1 MKLLIQAF
9 FATTIIHLVYFSV
22 VGLVGL
28 IKTVTYKPNLAI
40 NQNSDL
46 LQNNVSFGTIDV
58 SNLYP
63 YSFICAFIAF
73 YLLIRFM
80 NEVNKKTA

>member
-9 FATTIIHLVYFSV
+9 FATIIIHLIYFLV

-28 IKTVTYKPNLAI
+28 IKTVTYKPNLTI
-40 NQNSDL
+40 NQNSDS

-58 SNLYP
+58 SNPYP

-73 YLLIRFM
+73 
-80 NEVNKKTA
+80 